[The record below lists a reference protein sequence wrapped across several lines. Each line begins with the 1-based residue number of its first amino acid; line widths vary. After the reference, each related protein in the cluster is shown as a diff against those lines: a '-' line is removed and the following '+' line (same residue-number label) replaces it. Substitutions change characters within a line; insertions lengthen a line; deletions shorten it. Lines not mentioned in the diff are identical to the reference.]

1 MRSIKEVN
9 PKAHERLRMM
19 DYSHSL
25 MRYPRLKMQ
34 AEGILPPTFGRV
46 ASFAEQG
53 MSQNV
58 PVRSEH
64 PVQSVL
70 TYIKKASVFYSK
82 QVQLLKK
89 GY

>member
-19 DYSHSL
+19 DNSHSL

-34 AEGILPPTFGRV
+34 AEGRV

-70 TYIKKASVFYSK
+70 TYIKK
-82 QVQLLKK
+82 QVSSTANKFSC
-89 GY
+89 